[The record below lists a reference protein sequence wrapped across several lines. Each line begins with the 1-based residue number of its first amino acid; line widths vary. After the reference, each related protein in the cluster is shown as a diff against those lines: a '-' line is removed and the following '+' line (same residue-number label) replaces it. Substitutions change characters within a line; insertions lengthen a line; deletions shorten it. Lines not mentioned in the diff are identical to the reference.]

1 MSEFFLFFF
10 KKGIDKSIGPC
21 YNNNVEGDK
30 TKKEDENMLDTY
42 ITDITCEEFYGED
55 WDELMAELAEEE
67 A

>member
-1 MSEFFLFFF
+1 MIMS
-10 KKGIDKSIGPC
+10 KGTRAH
-21 YNNNVEGDK
+21 EH
-30 TKKEDENMLDTY
+30 KEDENMLDAY